1 MKEFVEKLIGRL
13 EDLKASG
20 NPYDSYWDEAMY
32 RATELVNSTSNKTI
46 DGVIEIVNQLTEEY
60 KGGWIACSERMP
72 EDRQDVLVWDNN
84 QEFCCVAWFNPA
96 TRIWYSNDF
105 DITDSKNVIAW
116 QPLPQP
122 YKENE
127 NGKI

>member
-1 MKEFVEKLIGRL
+1 MKQFIEKLITRL
-13 EDLKASG
+13 EKDNRIGRKSF
-20 NPYDSYWDEAMY
+20 EAI
-32 RATELVNSTSNKTI
+32 TENINELA
-46 DGVIEIVNQLTEEY
+46 EEY

-116 QPLPQP
+116 KPLPQP